1 MSKQPKAPIVRSQ
14 GENVL
19 TTRSQDFELR
29 ENGSLSGIGNM
40 IGELDSYWT
49 VSHPRSKAFTRE
61 GIEKFVQNGSMLA
74 GHKSWEAPIGYIK
87 SASVEGREYKIE
99 AEYHSDAESQR
110 YRTIAKERKD
120 AGKTVGLSIGFWV
133 SRYEYFES
141 GEDMVKALKDRAE
154 DISLFNVQ
162 QLMEHDDDCWLMYIE
177 DIGEVSQVNFQ
188 SNKPSVATDVRS
200 EGEAPTLERTFAR
213 MKERG
218 ITLTAHDLLA
228 QAREAGV
235 IEDEDPGDQQP
246 AETPA
251 EDTRDLLAE
260 MEALRHRRRR

>member
-1 MSKQPKAPIVRSQ
+1 MSKQPNAPVVRQQ
-14 GENVL
+14 GENFL

-29 ENGSLSGIGNM
+29 DNGSLAGIGNM

-49 VSHPRSKAFTRE
+49 VSHPRSKAFSRE
-61 GIEKFVQNGSMLA
+61 GIEKFVQSGCMLA

-87 SASVEGREYKIE
+87 SAAVVGREFQVE

-133 SRYEYFES
+133 SRYEYFEN
-141 GEDMVKALKDRAE
+141 GKEMVKALRDLQE
-154 DISLFNVQ
+154 DMSLFNVA
-162 QLMEHDDDCWLMYIE
+162 QLEAHNDDCWLMYVE

-200 EGEAPTLERTFAR
+200 EGEAPTLDRTFAR
-213 MKERG
+213 MKEMGVRV
-218 ITLTAHDLLA
+218 TAHDLLA

-246 AETPA
+246 AEPPV

-260 MEALRHRRRR
+260 MDALRRRRR